1 MAKSIDLTD
10 QRFGKLVVIEKMP
23 ETQERYCLWR
33 CRCDCGGEILVNTKR
48 LKRGTITN
56 CGCTYSHLN
65 NILSNEIYIGDRRLQ
80 KCYVADP
87 IKHNKV
93 KNRGELPQYYISDCH
108 EPIVGRETFAK
119 VQEILKARAESVP
132 VYPFSRKLK
141 CGICGQNFTRKKGT
155 VKGKT
160 YIHWICRSKKE
171 VGRTC
176 RSVNFSEDEL
186 EKISALVLGL
196 DAFDGEVFEEQVRMV
211 KVLPDGGLEF
221 HFSDGGIRRWEN
233 LRLNQPRHEVTV
245 TDCFQ
250 GKIYCAA
257 CGNVYHRFRGQMGVL
272 VLHQ

>member
-1 MAKSIDLTD
+1 M
-10 QRFGKLVVIEKMP
+10 
-23 ETQERYCLWR
+23 
-33 CRCDCGGEILVNTKR
+33 
-48 LKRGTITN
+48 
-56 CGCTYSHLN
+56 
-65 NILSNEIYIGDRRLQ
+65 
-80 KCYVADP
+80 
-87 IKHNKV
+87 
-93 KNRGELPQYYISDCH
+93 
-108 EPIVGRETFAK
+108 
-119 VQEILKARAESVP
+119 P